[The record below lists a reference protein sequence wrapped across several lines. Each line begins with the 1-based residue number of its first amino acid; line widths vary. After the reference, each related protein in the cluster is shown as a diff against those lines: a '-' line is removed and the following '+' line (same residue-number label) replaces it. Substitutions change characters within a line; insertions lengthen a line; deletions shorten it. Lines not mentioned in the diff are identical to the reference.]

1 MARPFPKWMD
11 TCGAVSEF
19 ELDTGLPDRCPKCN
33 YQATWSPI
41 YDEDPAPA
49 PKPTFDEIL
58 QSLVAAIADLTAAVK
73 SAAEPK

>member
-1 MARPFPKWMD
+1 MSRTRWKD

-19 ELDTGLPDRCPKCN
+19 EICAGLPDFCPVCLDA
-33 YQATWSPI
+33 ATWSPV
-41 YDEDPAPA
+41 YDDDPAPA

-73 SAAEPK
+73 KAAEKK